1 MKLEQAKRLYRTWKT
16 HPDLINTE
24 QVIPVIEA
32 YIRLLKK
39 AGDELKKEKARRKK
53 KAWNYAQNVP
63 MYSLVDMLTQM

>member
-53 KAWNYAQNVP
+53 WNYAQNVP
-63 MYSLVDMLTQM
+63 MYLLVDMLIQM

>member
-1 MKLEQAKRLYRTWKT
+1 MKLEQAKSLYRTWKT

-39 AGDELKKEKARRKK
+39 AGEELKKEKARRKK
-53 KAWNYAQNVP
+53 KA
-63 MYSLVDMLTQM
+63 

>member
-53 KAWNYAQNVP
+53 WNYVQNVP
-63 MYSLVDMLTQM
+63 MYSLVDMLIQM

>member
-1 MKLEQAKRLYRTWKT
+1 MSDKEEQMKLEQAKRIYKTWKN

-24 QVIPVIEA
+24 QVIPVIDA

-53 KAWNYAQNVP
+53 
-63 MYSLVDMLTQM
+63 